1 MTENTYFVGDSALC
15 TEKTLDL
22 MHKKS
27 LLFVTKVPEKLKES
41 KALALA
47 TKKKNLLL
55 LIRDTLY
62 KEWPSTYGVEQRWFV
77 FFSEAAYARKSKPLE
92 KHLQKVVEVALS

>member
-1 MTENTYFVGDSALC
+1 MTENTYFVGDSALY

-27 LLFVTKVPEKLKES
+27 LLFVKRVLEKLKES
-41 KALALA
+41 EALALA

-55 LIRDTLY
+55 LIRDTL
-62 KEWPSTYGVEQRWFV
+62 
-77 FFSEAAYARKSKPLE
+77 
-92 KHLQKVVEVALS
+92 